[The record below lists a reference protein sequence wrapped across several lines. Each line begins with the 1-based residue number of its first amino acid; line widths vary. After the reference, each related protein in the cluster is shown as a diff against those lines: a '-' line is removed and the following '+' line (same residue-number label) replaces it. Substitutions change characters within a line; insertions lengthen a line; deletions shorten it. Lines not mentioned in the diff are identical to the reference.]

1 MKNIKNCDFKFLD
14 QRLYILSIV
23 INTYNTH
30 TNESHLSVNLHCTSF
45 ILQ

>member
-1 MKNIKNCDFKFLD
+1 MKNIKNCDPKILD

-30 TNESHLSVNLHCTSF
+30 TNESHLNINFHCTSF
-45 ILQ
+45 ILR